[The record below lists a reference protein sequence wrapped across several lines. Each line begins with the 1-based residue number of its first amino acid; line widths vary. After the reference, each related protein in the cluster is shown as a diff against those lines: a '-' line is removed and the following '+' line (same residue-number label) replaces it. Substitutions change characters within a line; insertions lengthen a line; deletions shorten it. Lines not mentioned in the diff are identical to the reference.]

1 MAACCR
7 LVMPP
12 SGLLEHQPGRLL
24 RLLQRR
30 AAARQAGVGH
40 EVGMCAERLRR
51 RAHAPEGTLG
61 LENPALGLIIQ
72 VGDHDLVEDLLVNR
86 CILDR
91 YRSEEHTSELQ
102 SLMRISYAVFCL
114 KKKNKVTTR
123 QTSQQESNSLRF
135 SAYTYNT

>member
-1 MAACCR
+1 
-7 LVMPP
+7 
-12 SGLLEHQPGRLL
+12 
-24 RLLQRR
+24 
-30 AAARQAGVGH
+30 
-40 EVGMCAERLRR
+40 MCAERLRR

-91 YRSEEHTSELQ
+91 YQGLDPAVQVAGHPVRRGNEHLGFPRSEEHTSELQ

-114 KKKNKVTTR
+114 KKKK
-123 QTSQQESNSLRF
+123 QSKTSTKDHHNSKLNN
-135 SAYTYNT
+135 SELSHK